1 MTTHTLRRWGA
12 VLFIGGLLLAAAYL
26 IFPDTAHNS
35 LIRLAA
41 GLGLAGVLL
50 ALPGLVAFQLAQ
62 SARAR
67 VGGWI
72 GTVLL
77 VAGIAAAEIPH
88 LVMGLFDPSLL
99 YDLDAYHASVFGQM
113 EFYGIVSL
121 AVGMI
126 VLAVATWRSGFY
138 SRLAVW
144 LLVGNIVVS
153 AVGSS
158 VPAFADAVRQP
169 APSYLL
175 MGLLG
180 LVMRQAAVR
189 PGAVASAQRESAT
202 SPVR

>member
-1 MTTHTLRRWGA
+1 M
-12 VLFIGGLLLAAAYL
+12 
-26 IFPDTAHNS
+26 
-35 LIRLAA
+35 IRLAA

-62 SARAR
+62 QARAR
-67 VGGWI
+67 VAGWV

-77 VAGIAAAEIPH
+77 VVGIAGLEIPH

-99 YDLDAYHASVFGQM
+99 YNLDSYHASTFGQM
-113 EFYGIVSL
+113 EFYGVVSL

-138 SRLAVW
+138 PRGAVW
-144 LLVGNIVVS
+144 LLVADIVVS

-169 APSYLL
+169 APCYLL

-180 LVMRQAAVR
+180 LVMRWAAVR
-189 PGAVASAQRESAT
+189 GGTVATIRREPAT
-202 SPVR
+202 SPAS